1 MGCCCS
7 CLKGDGSSAST
18 MESEMTLRK
27 KAEGKAMMI
36 SKVMSA
42 PSIEIESP
50 LKIGG
55 NGLALAAV
63 SIEQDAAYWEWHVGI
78 PSGDST
84 DIMFG
89 VATKKDAK
97 FYKSLEESDG
107 DGKIGFPG
115 FSLLKFAINQQT
127 NSLTL
132 TCKNPLKHTEQ
143 R

>member
-42 PSIEIESP
+42 PSIEIESS

-63 SIEQDAAYWEWHVGI
+63 SIEQDAAYWEWHVEI

-97 FYKSLEESDG
+97 FYKSLEEADG

-115 FSLLKFAINQQT
+115 FSLFKFTINQQT

-132 TCKNPLKHTEQ
+132 TCKNPHKQTEQ